1 MVHEITH
8 LSTPLTVGG
17 MSLTQALLQRRSV
30 RAYRRF
36 GSLSLAHLGQLLWA
50 AQGVTSDDGLRTAPS
65 AGALYPLEIHIV
77 AGVVEELVSGVYHYE
92 PHQHRLIRLHTG
104 DVRAAL
110 AVAALNQS
118 WIQDAAAILVCSA
131 IYDRTT
137 DKYGH
142 RGVRYVHME
151 AGHVAQNVLLQAT
164 AFELHSAI
172 VGAFDD
178 QAVHETLTTPADCA
192 PLYLIPIGH

>member
-1 MVHEITH
+1 MSQENAQ
-8 LSTPLTVGG
+8 LPTPLTVGG

-30 RAYRRF
+30 RAYGS

-50 AQGVTSDDGLRTAPS
+50 AQGITSDDRLRSAPS
-65 AGALYPLEIHIV
+65 AGALYPLEIHI
-77 AGVVEELVSGVYHYE
+77 ASGTVEGLISGVYHYT
-92 PHQHRLIRLHTG
+92 PYQHRLVALHAG

-110 AVAALNQS
+110 AAAALNQS
-118 WIQDAAAILVCSA
+118 WIQDAAMVLVCSA

-151 AGHVAQNVLLQAT
+151 VGHVAQNVLLQAT
-164 AFELHSAI
+164 ALGLHSVI

-178 QAVHETLTTPADCA
+178 DAVHTTLATPDDCA
-192 PLYLIPIGH
+192 PLCLIPIGR